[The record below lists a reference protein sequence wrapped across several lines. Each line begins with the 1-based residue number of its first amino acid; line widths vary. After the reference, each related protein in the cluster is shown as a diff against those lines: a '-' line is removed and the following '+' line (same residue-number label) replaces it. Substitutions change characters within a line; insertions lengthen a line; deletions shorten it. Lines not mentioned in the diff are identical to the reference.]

1 MPRKKKV
8 ASEKEVASVLTALMR
23 GESTGGEQ
31 SPGVKDQLKATEL
44 LGKHLGMFKGK
55 EETLEAIEFVGDEQ
69 LAD

>member
-8 ASEKEVASVLTALMR
+8 ANEEEVASVLTALMR
-23 GESTGGEQ
+23 GEGMGDACL
-31 SPGVKDQLKATEL
+31 PGIKDQLKAAEL

-55 EETLEAIEFVGDEQ
+55 EDKKEAIEFVGDEA